1 MAKDPAALF
10 FIDKWFLA
18 TKEMKADCRGWYLNL
33 ILHQFDKKDLPNDIE
48 ELANLA
54 DVRISEFEN
63 FKQVFKQVLGHK
75 FKQNEN
81 GRLENDFATEIIR
94 NREEFKEKR
103 SDAGKISYFVKF
115 IRDKLCKDENVI
127 FYIKSNVKT
136 EDIDTKNQTNLE
148 HLFKHLYQLY
158 INVNV
163 NTSINVFNLSYEG
176 FKGNFSFFLNEY
188 EFMLIQ
194 SMMKIWVSEFPDYHV
209 EIERDFPACL
219 KLAYKIADTK
229 SWVKA
234 TVVNGNMEECLIEWK
249 LFVEFIAADNF
260 YSSFNVERVL
270 NNFQGIKSKQHAPKR
285 VNKRTMG
292 KNSTPVGTF
301 TVNSRNP
308 EKPL

>member
-54 DVRISEFEN
+54 DVRISEFET
-63 FKQVFKQVLGHK
+63 FKQVFKQVLVHK

-127 FYIKSNVKT
+127 FFIKSKVNT
-136 EDIDTKNQTNLE
+136 ADIDTKNQTKLE

-163 NTSINVFNLSYEG
+163 NTSINVFSFSYEG
-176 FKGNFSFFLNEY
+176 FKGNFSFDLTELD
-188 EFMLIQ
+188 FMLIQ
-194 SMMKIWVSEFPDYHV
+194 SMMKIWMQEFPDYHFEV
-209 EIERDFPACL
+209 EKDFPACL
-219 KLAYKIADTK
+219 KIAYKIADGK
-229 SWVKA
+229 SWVRA
-234 TVVNGNMEECLIEWK
+234 TVVNGNMDECLSEWK
-249 LFVEFIAADNF
+249 SLVNFISKDNF
-260 YSSFNVERVL
+260 YSSFNVERIS
-270 NNFQGIKSKQHAPKR
+270 NNFQGIKSKQNAKR
-285 VNKRTMG
+285 NNTRTVG
-292 KNSTPVGTF
+292 KGSATVGTF
-301 TVNSRNP
+301 TVDSSKP
-308 EKPL
+308 EEPL